1 MACVRSERPSA
12 FRRLTGKNGLHN
24 GRQLRRADR
33 VSSRVPGVGLQP
45 GPELG
50 RFSDC
55 VTEGTVMRRRGPVR
69 LTCNTAPFQ
78 ASLKSR
84 DRKESQVHELGR
96 R

>member
-12 FRRLTGKNGLHN
+12 FRGLTGKNGLHN

-50 RFSDC
+50 RFSDGDGGDSHETARAGETYLQHC
-55 VTEGTVMRRRGPVR
+55 PVPSQSEKSGP
-69 LTCNTAPFQ
+69 
-78 ASLKSR
+78 
-84 DRKESQVHELGR
+84 
-96 R
+96 